1 MSSPPGRKH
10 PVTSSSRA
18 ERSTHSPRHPGRC
31 CPAMAAASPWDLA
44 SAPNAAGLLLGHFVA
59 SGLVTQEM
67 LNISKNSASCFV
79 NFSRQQ
85 HITDVQAEIY
95 QKNLEIELL
104 RLEKDAADVVHPSFL
119 AEKCHALQSMNNH
132 LEAVLKEKRSLR
144 QRLLKGTCQENL
156 PIEAVYHRY
165 MVHLLELAVTFIERL
180 ESHLET
186 IRNIPHLDTNLK
198 KMSTALANM
207 DILVMKTEELAETI
221 LKWREQQKEVSSCIP
236 KILAEENF
244 LHDVIMP
251 PLPFTSKVKVQTGN
265 TK

>member
-59 SGLVTQEM
+59 SGLVT
-67 LNISKNSASCFV
+67 
-79 NFSRQQ
+79 
-85 HITDVQAEIY
+85 

>member
-1 MSSPPGRKH
+1 
-10 PVTSSSRA
+10 
-18 ERSTHSPRHPGRC
+18 
-31 CPAMAAASPWDLA
+31 
-44 SAPNAAGLLLGHFVA
+44 
-59 SGLVTQEM
+59 
-67 LNISKNSASCFV
+67 
-79 NFSRQQ
+79 
-85 HITDVQAEIY
+85 
-95 QKNLEIELL
+95 
-104 RLEKDAADVVHPSFL
+104 
-119 AEKCHALQSMNNH
+119 
-132 LEAVLKEKRSLR
+132 
-144 QRLLKGTCQENL
+144 
-156 PIEAVYHRY
+156 